1 MDTRKTTKP
10 GIAGAT
16 PGAGQASTRKLIRER
31 LAPEMD
37 RYLLRLGLAGL
48 LDAGA
53 PK

>member
-10 GIAGAT
+10 APAGANH
-16 PGAGQASTRKLIRER
+16 GAGQASTRKLVRER

-48 LDAGA
+48 LDGGA